1 MVSRSSEGNEGP
13 HPSSRTPG
21 TPAKTRVSKLGSS
34 PSKRDE
40 KSGEGRVVKSSA
52 KDVAELK
59 DYQLGDCLGRG
70 AFGSVYRALNWNT
83 GETVA
88 VKQIKLADL
97 PKSELRVIMLE
108 IDLLKNLDHPN
119 IVKYHG
125 FVKSAETL
133 NIILEYCENG
143 SLHSIS
149 KNFGRFPENLV
160 GLYMSQ
166 VLHGLLYLHE
176 QGVIH
181 RDIKGAN
188 ILTTKE
194 GLVKLADFGV
204 ASRTTGL
211 SESSVVGTPYWMAPE
226 VIELSGATT
235 ASDIWSLGCT
245 VIELLEGK
253 PPYYNLQPMPALFRI
268 VNDDHPPLPQ
278 GASPAVKDFLMQCF
292 QKDPNLRVSARK
304 LLKHPWIVNARRSD
318 SVVPK
323 KSTEYEEAVR
333 SVQEW
338 NEALR
343 SPGAGTLRKPFRHDR
358 QSPSPLRRNQLPSRN
373 TPTKDALPAPVVSNA
388 KDQSL
393 LSNATAEDNWDD
405 DFATAISPSAL
416 QLPHLRPHDNF
427 GGMLSSEK
435 LKAFA
440 SLDGTVIK
448 SENSFGDFNDSF
460 RTTLHCGESDPLQ
473 TIRPF
478 PFKQTGT
485 DDGFAQK
492 SPLQMEPKRSTPFVH
507 NVPILTQNPVP
518 PSRQAR
524 PASFYKENSVEDYS
538 DIIITDED
546 VLGRKLNGVKV
557 RMEANIYPNVDDCLS
572 DLFQETDEERYI
584 SNSADLPPSKEIVRY
599 HTPSR
604 DDEQE
609 PHLRRQL
616 STKRHRSAVE
626 IHRFAENERDEDFS
640 DILGPE
646 EVALDKP
653 DSDGSSDRSTLMLN
667 SRHSNNSWLGD
678 QDDEDDPFAQLEEGL
693 DEMDLEANIARD
705 KYARLRGQVEGLV
718 SSLKTSQDE
727 DVLEDISEQ
736 LLTIFCDLPETKNII
751 MSAHGMLPILEI
763 LDTCRRRN
771 VVSCLLKIVNAII
784 YEDYEIQENLCFVG
798 GIPIINE
805 FASKKYPRE
814 IRLEAAAFVQQ
825 MYQTSTLTLQ
835 MFVSAGGLNVLVE
848 FLEDDYEDER
858 DLVLIGVNGIWS
870 VFELQ
875 GSTPKNDF
883 CRILS
888 RSSVLDPLSLVLS
901 RVLDEGGELAE
912 IVEGRIASIFF
923 VFSQAENHVKEM
935 VAERTVLHRV
945 LKELKRMTPA
955 HQITMLKFIKNLS
968 MLSTTLDSL
977 QNSNAIDVLT
987 DLLRSTIKRP
997 HFREVSNQILNTIY
1011 NMCRLNKSRQED
1023 AALNG
1028 IVPLLQKIVKTER
1041 PLKEFALPILC
1052 DMAHSGKVGR
1062 RELWRNRGLPFYI
1075 SLLSDPYWQ
1084 VTALDAIFTWLQ
1096 EETAKVEEH
1105 LLSYHPDQPSF
1116 TESII
1121 RCLTVSKANA
1131 FENLLEPL
1139 QKLLRLSPP
1148 IALTFA
1154 REDMFVRI
1162 RQKLHHN
1169 KAAVRLNLLR
1179 IISSICEA
1187 SEDHGGL
1194 LAEYGLLEAIREL
1207 EHDPAILVRDMAG
1220 KLIQANERS
1229 ESYGLGKRRPGVRRG
1244 STATTP
1250 PGLLTNQSAP
1260 STPSVPRTNQSKN
1273 YFDGREVQ
1281 RHPRNALS
1289 GSALAL
1295 RPASRDGASPALA
1308 VGGSKG
1314 SNASS
1319 ASRNRLPRDD
1329 VRHLYR
1335 AAQRTGRVV
1344 GTLAVCINDY
1354 RVTLKQD
1361 TPTEEERQEAIRA
1374 CHKRCA
1380 ERTLRVLE
1388 KNGSIFI
1395 KLGQHLS
1402 SMGYLLPL
1410 EWTTTF
1416 VPLQD
1421 KCPVSSIESV
1431 EEMFVTDTG
1440 HRIDELFSSFEPLPI
1455 GAASL
1460 AQVHIGTLKET
1471 GQKVAVKVQH
1481 PALAE
1486 WVPLDLALTRFTFS
1500 MLKRFFPEYDLE
1512 WLSNEMDFS
1521 LPQELDFRME
1531 AENARR
1537 ASEYFRN
1544 HSDAPLVIPEVM
1556 WAQKRI
1562 LVMEFLSGHR
1572 PDDLEYL
1579 DSNHIDR
1586 DEVSAA
1592 FAHIFNEMIFG
1603 DNAPLHCDPHGGNI
1617 AIRKNPNRRR
1627 HNFDIILYDHGLYR
1641 DIPRDLRRNY
1651 AKLWLAVIEAD
1662 EGRMREYARKVA
1674 GITDEQFPLF
1684 ASAITGR
1691 DYTVLANK
1699 DVASPRT
1706 AAEKENISGALG
1718 EGMLQQL
1725 VELLGQV
1732 PRIILLILKTNDL
1745 TNIACSPPSARSL
1758 DENLHTRQ
1766 GPIRT
1771 FLILARYATRT
1782 VFEEKIENIN
1792 ETGGMLRPLNFLRF
1806 LWAWTGYLRVELKL
1820 SIYETLLSMKSRFGL
1835 I

>member
-1 MVSRSSEGNEGP
+1 MVSRSNEGAEGLP
-13 HPSSRTPG
+13 PSSKTPG
-21 TPAKTRVSKLGSS
+21 TPAKARLTRLGSS
-34 PSKRDE
+34 PSKREE
-40 KSGEGRVVKSSA
+40 KTKDDRMIKSSA

-59 DYQLGDCLGRG
+59 DFQLGDCLGRG

-143 SLHSIS
+143 SLHSIA
-149 KNFGRFPENLV
+149 KNFGRFPETLV
-160 GLYMSQ
+160 GVYMSQ

-292 QKDPNLRVSARK
+292 QKDPNLRVSAKK

-318 SVVPK
+318 SIVPK
-323 KSTEYEEAVR
+323 KSTEYEEAVK

-343 SPGAGTLRKPFRHDR
+343 SPETGTLRKGVRYDNQNPASLRLDIGQAR
-358 QSPSPLRRNQLPSRN
+358 Q
-373 TPTKDALPAPVVSNA
+373 TPTKDTLPSPVSRSVADRFRSPVSA
-388 KDQSL
+388 E
-393 LSNATAEDNWDD
+393 EDNWDD

-440 SLDGTVIK
+440 SLDGTVLR
-448 SENSFGDFNDSF
+448 SDDSF
-460 RTTLHCGESDPLQ
+460 EEFEDPFGRSLQPGDPDPLK

-478 PFKQTGT
+478 SSQQTGT
-485 DDGFAQK
+485 GNANFQNIPRGQPAK
-492 SPLQMEPKRSTPFVH
+492 NSIAPG
-507 NVPILTQNPVP
+507 NVPILQNPVSP
-518 PSRQAR
+518 MRQSR
-524 PASFYKENSVEDYS
+524 PASFYQENSVEDYS
-538 DIIITDED
+538 DLIKANED
-546 VLGRKLNGVKV
+546 VLDRKLS
-557 RMEANIYPNVDDCLS
+557 A
-572 DLFQETDEERYI
+572 FQETDEDADFLDLETSNEVTHYHGSSEHAEDQQPQLRKQI
-584 SNSADLPPSKEIVRY
+584 SV
-599 HTPSR
+599 
-604 DDEQE
+604 
-609 PHLRRQL
+609 
-616 STKRHRSAVE
+616 KRHRSAIE
-626 IHRFAENERDEDFS
+626 IQRYAENETDEDFS
-640 DILGPE
+640 DILGAD
-646 EVALDKP
+646 EVTLDKS
-653 DSDGSSDRSTLMLN
+653 DSDESSEKSTLMLN
-667 SRHSNNSWLGD
+667 SKLSNNSWLGD

-705 KYARLRGQVEGLV
+705 KYARLRNQVEGLV
-718 SSLKTSQDE
+718 DSLKTSQDE
-727 DVLEDISEQ
+727 EVLGEIAQQ
-736 LLTIFCDLPETKNII
+736 LLAIFYDFPETKNII
-751 MSAHGMLPILEI
+751 ISAHGMLPILEI
-763 LDTCRRRN
+763 LDLCRRRDTTL
-771 VVSCLLKIVNAII
+771 CLLRIVNAII
-784 YEDYEIQENLCFVG
+784 YDDYEVQENLCFVG

-858 DLVLIGVNGIWS
+858 DLVLVGVNGIWS

-901 RVLDEGGELAE
+901 RVLDEEGELAE
-912 IVEGRIASIFF
+912 IVEGRIANIFF
-923 VFSQAENHVKEM
+923 IFSQAENHVKEM

-945 LKELKRMTPA
+945 LKELKRMTPS

-977 QNSNAIDVLT
+977 QNSNAIDVLA

-1062 RELWRNRGLPFYI
+1062 RELWRNKGLAFYI

-1084 VTALDAIFTWLQ
+1084 VTALDAIFIWLQ

-1105 LLSYHPDQPSF
+1105 LLDNRHDKPSF
-1116 TESII
+1116 TDAIV
-1121 RCLTVSKANA
+1121 RCLTLSKANA

-1148 IALTFA
+1148 IASTLA
-1154 REDMFVRI
+1154 RPDLFTRI
-1162 RQKLHHN
+1162 GQKLHHN

-1179 IISSICEA
+1179 IISSICDS
-1187 SEDHGGL
+1187 SEEQGGL
-1194 LAEYGLLEAIREL
+1194 LAKYGLLDAIREL

-1220 KLIQANERS
+1220 KLIQSNERS
-1229 ESYGLGKRRPGVRRG
+1229 ESYNLAKRKPAVRRG
-1244 STATTP
+1244 STSTTP

-1260 STPSVPRTNQSKN
+1260 STPQITRPSQSKG
-1273 YFDGREVQ
+1273 YFDARESQ
-1281 RHPRNALS
+1281 RHPRTALS
-1289 GSALAL
+1289 SSALAL
-1295 RPASRDGASPALA
+1295 RPGSRDGVAPG
-1308 VGGSKG
+1308 VTPGMNGSAG
-1314 SNASS
+1314 
-1319 ASRNRLPRDD
+1319 ASRSRLSRGISHRLSHVDLLAEDDARPPSSVSRRHSVLPR
-1329 VRHLYR
+1329 
-1335 AAQRTGRVV
+1335 
-1344 GTLAVCINDY
+1344 
-1354 RVTLKQD
+1354 
-1361 TPTEEERQEAIRA
+1361 
-1374 CHKRCA
+1374 
-1380 ERTLRVLE
+1380 
-1388 KNGSIFI
+1388 
-1395 KLGQHLS
+1395 
-1402 SMGYLLPL
+1402 
-1410 EWTTTF
+1410 
-1416 VPLQD
+1416 
-1421 KCPVSSIESV
+1421 
-1431 EEMFVTDTG
+1431 
-1440 HRIDELFSSFEPLPI
+1440 
-1455 GAASL
+1455 
-1460 AQVHIGTLKET
+1460 
-1471 GQKVAVKVQH
+1471 
-1481 PALAE
+1481 
-1486 WVPLDLALTRFTFS
+1486 
-1500 MLKRFFPEYDLE
+1500 
-1512 WLSNEMDFS
+1512 
-1521 LPQELDFRME
+1521 
-1531 AENARR
+1531 
-1537 ASEYFRN
+1537 
-1544 HSDAPLVIPEVM
+1544 
-1556 WAQKRI
+1556 
-1562 LVMEFLSGHR
+1562 
-1572 PDDLEYL
+1572 
-1579 DSNHIDR
+1579 
-1586 DEVSAA
+1586 
-1592 FAHIFNEMIFG
+1592 
-1603 DNAPLHCDPHGGNI
+1603 
-1617 AIRKNPNRRR
+1617 RRR
-1627 HNFDIILYDHGLYR
+1627 L
-1641 DIPRDLRRNY
+1641 
-1651 AKLWLAVIEAD
+1651 
-1662 EGRMREYARKVA
+1662 
-1674 GITDEQFPLF
+1674 T
-1684 ASAITGR
+1684 
-1691 DYTVLANK
+1691 
-1699 DVASPRT
+1699 
-1706 AAEKENISGALG
+1706 
-1718 EGMLQQL
+1718 QL
-1725 VELLGQV
+1725 ESERA
-1732 PRIILLILKTNDL
+1732 P
-1745 TNIACSPPSARSL
+1745 
-1758 DENLHTRQ
+1758 
-1766 GPIRT
+1766 
-1771 FLILARYATRT
+1771 
-1782 VFEEKIENIN
+1782 
-1792 ETGGMLRPLNFLRF
+1792 
-1806 LWAWTGYLRVELKL
+1806 
-1820 SIYETLLSMKSRFGL
+1820 
-1835 I
+1835 

>member
-1 MVSRSSEGNEGP
+1 MVSRSNEGP
-13 HPSSRTPG
+13 EGPPTPRAPG
-21 TPAKTRVSKLGSS
+21 TPARSRLTRLGSS
-34 PSKRDE
+34 PSKREERAKDDRMG
-40 KSGEGRVVKSSA
+40 KTSA

-88 VKQIKLADL
+88 VKQIMLADL

-143 SLHSIS
+143 SLHSIA
-149 KNFGRFPENLV
+149 KNFGRFPETLV
-160 GLYMSQ
+160 GVYMSQ
-166 VLHGLLYLHE
+166 VLHGLLYLHD

-278 GASPAVKDFLMQCF
+278 GASPAVKDFLTQCF

-343 SPGAGTLRKPFRHDR
+343 SPESSALRKATRNDSQNP
-358 QSPSPLRRNQLPSRN
+358 PSLRLDVGQARY
-373 TPTKDALPAPVVSNA
+373 TPTKDSLPSLVSRHVA
-388 KDQSL
+388 ERYRSPI
-393 LSNATAEDNWDD
+393 SSEEDNWDN

-440 SLDGTVIK
+440 SLDGTVLK
-448 SENSFGDFNDSF
+448 SDDSF
-460 RTTLHCGESDPLQ
+460 EEFDDPFGKSLQAGESDPLR
-473 TIRPF
+473 TIRPS
-478 PFKQTGT
+478 PSQQEGSSSQHQNISHGPHMKRGPPIKTSINPAHG
-485 DDGFAQK
+485 AQMLTTSS
-492 SPLQMEPKRSTPFVH
+492 SPIRQQR
-507 NVPILTQNPVP
+507 P
-518 PSRQAR
+518 PL
-524 PASFYKENSVEDYS
+524 FYKENSIEDYS
-538 DIIITDED
+538 DLIIANGD
-546 VLGRKLNGVKV
+546 VLDRKLS
-557 RMEANIYPNVDDCLS
+557 A
-572 DLFQETDEERYI
+572 FQEVDE
-584 SNSADLPPSKEIVRY
+584 SADSLESAESREVVRY
-599 HTPSR
+599 QSSS
-604 DDEQE
+604 EQE
-609 PHLRRQL
+609 EQQSPLRRQI
-616 STKRHRSAVE
+616 SVKRYRGAVE
-626 IHRFAENERDEDFS
+626 IQQFAENETDEDFS
-640 DILGPE
+640 DILG
-646 EVALDKP
+646 VDAVTLDQTE
-653 DSDGSSDRSTLMLN
+653 SDASSDKSTLMLN
-667 SRHSNNSWLGD
+667 SKLSNNSWLGD

-693 DEMDLEANIARD
+693 DETDLEANIARD
-705 KYARLRGQVEGLV
+705 KHARLRNQVEGLV
-718 SSLKTSQDE
+718 GSLKTSQDE
-727 DVLEDISEQ
+727 DTLGEISEQ
-736 LLTIFCDLPETKNII
+736 LLAVFCDFPETKNII
-751 MSAHGMLPILEI
+751 VGSHGMLPILEI
-763 LDTCRRRN
+763 LDLCRRRDITL
-771 VVSCLLKIVNAII
+771 CLLRVVNAII
-784 YEDYEIQENLCFVG
+784 YDDYELQENLCFVG

-805 FASKKYPRE
+805 FAAKKYPRE

-858 DLVLIGVNGIWS
+858 DLVLVGVNGIWS

-901 RVLDEGGELAE
+901 RVLDEQGELAE
-912 IVEGRIASIFF
+912 IVEGRIANIFF
-923 VFSQAENHVKEM
+923 IFSQAENHVKEM

-1062 RELWRNRGLPFYI
+1062 RELWRNKGLAFYI

-1084 VTALDAIFTWLQ
+1084 VTALDAIFIWLQ

-1105 LLSYHPDQPSF
+1105 LLVNRYDQPSF
-1116 TESII
+1116 TDAII
-1121 RCLTVSKANA
+1121 RCLTLSKANA

-1148 IALTFA
+1148 IASTLA
-1154 REDMFVRI
+1154 RPDLFSRLG
-1162 RQKLHHN
+1162 QKLHHN

-1179 IISSICEA
+1179 IISSICDS
-1187 SEDHGGL
+1187 SEDQSGL
-1194 LAEYGLLEAIREL
+1194 LAGYGLLDAIRDL

-1220 KLIQANERS
+1220 KLVQFNERS
-1229 ESYGLGKRRPGVRRG
+1229 EAYGLGKRRPNVRRG
-1244 STATTP
+1244 STTATP
-1250 PGLLTNQSAP
+1250 PGLLVNQSAP
-1260 STPSVPRTNQSKN
+1260 VTPQMSRQSQSKG
-1273 YFDGREVQ
+1273 YLDGRETQ
-1281 RHPRNALS
+1281 RRPRTALS

-1295 RPASRDGASPALA
+1295 RPGSRDGVAPSIT
-1308 VGGSKG
+1308 GSANG
-1314 SNASS
+1314 SSGTPR
-1319 ASRNRLPRDD
+1319 SRISRGVSNRLSH
-1329 VRHLYR
+1329 VEML
-1335 AAQRTGRVV
+1335 
-1344 GTLAVCINDY
+1344 
-1354 RVTLKQD
+1354 
-1361 TPTEEERQEAIRA
+1361 TEADAR
-1374 CHKRCA
+1374 
-1380 ERTLRVLE
+1380 
-1388 KNGSIFI
+1388 
-1395 KLGQHLS
+1395 
-1402 SMGYLLPL
+1402 P
-1410 EWTTTF
+1410 
-1416 VPLQD
+1416 P
-1421 KCPVSSIESV
+1421 SSIPRRHS
-1431 EEMFVTDTG
+1431 
-1440 HRIDELFSSFEPLPI
+1440 ILP
-1455 GAASL
+1455 
-1460 AQVHIGTLKET
+1460 
-1471 GQKVAVKVQH
+1471 
-1481 PALAE
+1481 
-1486 WVPLDLALTRFTFS
+1486 
-1500 MLKRFFPEYDLE
+1500 
-1512 WLSNEMDFS
+1512 
-1521 LPQELDFRME
+1521 
-1531 AENARR
+1531 
-1537 ASEYFRN
+1537 
-1544 HSDAPLVIPEVM
+1544 
-1556 WAQKRI
+1556 
-1562 LVMEFLSGHR
+1562 
-1572 PDDLEYL
+1572 
-1579 DSNHIDR
+1579 
-1586 DEVSAA
+1586 
-1592 FAHIFNEMIFG
+1592 
-1603 DNAPLHCDPHGGNI
+1603 
-1617 AIRKNPNRRR
+1617 RRR
-1627 HNFDIILYDHGLYR
+1627 RLTQQ
-1641 DIPRDLRRNY
+1641 
-1651 AKLWLAVIEAD
+1651 
-1662 EGRMREYARKVA
+1662 EG
-1674 GITDEQFPLF
+1674 D
-1684 ASAITGR
+1684 
-1691 DYTVLANK
+1691 
-1699 DVASPRT
+1699 
-1706 AAEKENISGALG
+1706 SG
-1718 EGMLQQL
+1718 
-1725 VELLGQV
+1725 
-1732 PRIILLILKTNDL
+1732 P
-1745 TNIACSPPSARSL
+1745 
-1758 DENLHTRQ
+1758 
-1766 GPIRT
+1766 
-1771 FLILARYATRT
+1771 
-1782 VFEEKIENIN
+1782 
-1792 ETGGMLRPLNFLRF
+1792 
-1806 LWAWTGYLRVELKL
+1806 
-1820 SIYETLLSMKSRFGL
+1820 
-1835 I
+1835 

>member
-507 NVPILTQNPVP
+507 NFPILTQNPVP

-546 VLGRKLNGVKV
+546 VLGRKLNGVK
-557 RMEANIYPNVDDCLS
+557 
-572 DLFQETDEERYI
+572 ETDEERYI

-1260 STPSVPRTNQSKN
+1260 STPSVPRTNQSKS

-1319 ASRNRLPRDD
+1319 ASRNRLPRGMSSN
-1329 VRHLYR
+1329 R
-1335 AAQRTGRVV
+1335 
-1344 GTLAVCINDY
+1344 
-1354 RVTLKQD
+1354 
-1361 TPTEEERQEAIRA
+1361 
-1374 CHKRCA
+1374 
-1380 ERTLRVLE
+1380 
-1388 KNGSIFI
+1388 
-1395 KLGQHLS
+1395 LS
-1402 SMGYLLPL
+1402 
-1410 EWTTTF
+1410 
-1416 VPLQD
+1416 
-1421 KCPVSSIESV
+1421 
-1431 EEMFVTDTG
+1431 
-1440 HRIDELFSSFEPLPI
+1440 H
-1455 GAASL
+1455 
-1460 AQVHIGTLKET
+1460 
-1471 GQKVAVKVQH
+1471 
-1481 PALAE
+1481 
-1486 WVPLDLALTRFTFS
+1486 
-1500 MLKRFFPEYDLE
+1500 
-1512 WLSNEMDFS
+1512 
-1521 LPQELDFRME
+1521 
-1531 AENARR
+1531 
-1537 ASEYFRN
+1537 
-1544 HSDAPLVIPEVM
+1544 
-1556 WAQKRI
+1556 
-1562 LVMEFLSGHR
+1562 
-1572 PDDLEYL
+1572 
-1579 DSNHIDR
+1579 
-1586 DEVSAA
+1586 
-1592 FAHIFNEMIFG
+1592 
-1603 DNAPLHCDPHGGNI
+1603 
-1617 AIRKNPNRRR
+1617 
-1627 HNFDIILYDHGLYR
+1627 
-1641 DIPRDLRRNY
+1641 
-1651 AKLWLAVIEAD
+1651 
-1662 EGRMREYARKVA
+1662 
-1674 GITDEQFPLF
+1674 
-1684 ASAITGR
+1684 
-1691 DYTVLANK
+1691 
-1699 DVASPRT
+1699 
-1706 AAEKENISGALG
+1706 
-1718 EGMLQQL
+1718 
-1725 VELLGQV
+1725 VELLPEEDSRSQSSLSRRPSIL
-1732 PRIILLILKTNDL
+1732 PR
-1745 TNIACSPPSARSL
+1745 RR
-1758 DENLHTRQ
+1758 RQ
-1766 GPIRT
+1766 THADGD
-1771 FLILARYATRT
+1771 
-1782 VFEEKIENIN
+1782 
-1792 ETGGMLRPLNFLRF
+1792 
-1806 LWAWTGYLRVELKL
+1806 W
-1820 SIYETLLSMKSRFGL
+1820 
-1835 I
+1835 

>member
-1 MVSRSSEGNEGP
+1 MVSRASEAGEGP
-13 HPSSRTPG
+13 LPSKRPG
-21 TPAKTRVSKLGSS
+21 TPVKSRLARPGSS
-34 PSKRDE
+34 PSKREDRPRDE
-40 KSGEGRVVKSSA
+40 RVSKSSA

-88 VKQIKLADL
+88 VKQIKLVDL

-119 IVKYHG
+119 IVKYQG
-125 FVKSAETL
+125 FVKSVETL

-143 SLHSIS
+143 SLHSIA

-245 VIELLEGK
+245 VIELLEGR
-253 PPYYNLQPMPALFRI
+253 PPYHNLQPMPALFRI

-323 KSTEYEEAVR
+323 KSTEYEEAVK

-343 SPGAGTLRKPFRHDR
+343 SPDTGTMHRTFRYE
-358 QSPSPLRRNQLPSRN
+358 SNSTPLRQVLPSSRS
-373 TPTKDALPAPVVSNA
+373 TPTKDGLPASKYVS
-388 KDQSL
+388 DRFRSPD
-393 LSNATAEDNWDD
+393 ATEEDNWDN

-440 SLDGTVIK
+440 SLDGTVL
-448 SENSFGDFNDSF
+448 
-460 RTTLHCGESDPLQ
+460 R
-473 TIRPF
+473 
-478 PFKQTGT
+478 T
-485 DDGFAQK
+485 DDGFEDFGESDLQETIRPYPTQQATTEDVHLQTPSRPGTNK
-492 SPLQMEPKRSTPFVH
+492 SVMQ
-507 NVPILTQNPVP
+507 NVPILQHPVP
-518 PSRQAR
+518 PARSQR
-524 PASFYKENSVEDYS
+524 PASFFKENSVEDYS
-538 DIIITDED
+538 DLIKANED
-546 VLGRKLNGVKV
+546 VLDHKLS
-557 RMEANIYPNVDDCLS
+557 A
-572 DLFQETDEERYI
+572 FQEVDE
-584 SNSADLPPSKEIVRY
+584 
-599 HTPSR
+599 
-604 DDEQE
+604 DDEPFGSSPIKDLSRYQE
-609 PHLRRQL
+609 SSDDGEDQMPQLRKRI
-616 STKRHRSAVE
+616 SVKRHRSAIE
-626 IHRFAENERDEDFS
+626 IQRFAEKEGDEDFS
-640 DILGPE
+640 DILGAG
-646 EVALDKP
+646 EVALDNP
-653 DSDGSSDRSTLMLN
+653 DSDGSSGQSTLMLN
-667 SRHSNNSWLGD
+667 SKLSNNSWLGD

-705 KYARLRGQVEGLV
+705 KHARLRNQVEGLV

-727 DVLEDISEQ
+727 DVLADISEQ
-736 LLTIFCDLPETKNII
+736 LLTVFCDLPETKNII
-751 MSAHGMLPILEI
+751 ISAHGMLPILEI
-763 LDTCRRRN
+763 LDMCRRRDI
-771 VVSCLLKIVNAII
+771 VFCLLRIVNAII
-784 YEDYEIQENLCFVG
+784 YNDYEIQENLCFVG

-858 DLVLIGVNGIWS
+858 DLVLIGVNGIWN

-888 RSSVLDPLSLVLS
+888 RNSVLDPLSLVLS
-901 RVLDEGGELAE
+901 RVLDEEGELAE
-912 IVEGRIASIFF
+912 IIEGRIANIFF
-923 VFSQAENHVKEM
+923 IFSQAENHVKEM
-935 VAERTVLHRV
+935 VSERTVLHRV

-987 DLLRSTIKRP
+987 ELLRSTIKRP

-1052 DMAHSGKVGR
+1052 DMAQSGKVGR
-1062 RELWRNRGLPFYI
+1062 RELWRNKGLAFYI

-1105 LLSYHPDQPSF
+1105 LLDGRADKSSF
-1116 TESII
+1116 TDAIV

-1148 IALTFA
+1148 IASTLA
-1154 REDMFVRI
+1154 RPDLFTRI
-1162 RQKLHHN
+1162 GQKLHHN

-1179 IISSICEA
+1179 IISSICDSTE
-1187 SEDHGGL
+1187 EQGGL
-1194 LAEYGLLEAIREL
+1194 LARYDLLDAIREL
-1207 EHDPAILVRDMAG
+1207 EQDPAILVRDMAG
-1220 KLIQANERS
+1220 KLIQSNEKS
-1229 ESYGLGKRRPGVRRG
+1229 EAYSLGKRKPGLRRQ
-1244 STATTP
+1244 STSATP
-1250 PGLLTNQSAP
+1250 PGFLVNQSAP
-1260 STPSVPRTNQSKN
+1260 STPHRSSQSKGF
-1273 YFDGREVQ
+1273 YEGREGP

-1295 RPASRDGASPALA
+1295 RPGSRDGASPGLVAG
-1308 VGGSKG
+1308 VNGNPG
-1314 SNASS
+1314 
-1319 ASRNRLPRDD
+1319 ASRQRLPR
-1329 VRHLYR
+1329 
-1335 AAQRTGRVV
+1335 
-1344 GTLAVCINDY
+1344 
-1354 RVTLKQD
+1354 
-1361 TPTEEERQEAIRA
+1361 P
-1374 CHKRCA
+1374 
-1380 ERTLRVLE
+1380 
-1388 KNGSIFI
+1388 
-1395 KLGQHLS
+1395 
-1402 SMGYLLPL
+1402 
-1410 EWTTTF
+1410 
-1416 VPLQD
+1416 
-1421 KCPVSSIESV
+1421 
-1431 EEMFVTDTG
+1431 
-1440 HRIDELFSSFEPLPI
+1440 
-1455 GAASL
+1455 
-1460 AQVHIGTLKET
+1460 
-1471 GQKVAVKVQH
+1471 
-1481 PALAE
+1481 
-1486 WVPLDLALTRFTFS
+1486 
-1500 MLKRFFPEYDLE
+1500 
-1512 WLSNEMDFS
+1512 LSNRLSHAELLNEEDPRPASS
-1521 LPQELDFRME
+1521 LS
-1531 AENARR
+1531 RR
-1537 ASEYFRN
+1537 QS
-1544 HSDAPLVIPEVM
+1544 
-1556 WAQKRI
+1556 I
-1562 LVMEFLSGHR
+1562 L
-1572 PDDLEYL
+1572 P
-1579 DSNHIDR
+1579 
-1586 DEVSAA
+1586 
-1592 FAHIFNEMIFG
+1592 
-1603 DNAPLHCDPHGGNI
+1603 
-1617 AIRKNPNRRR
+1617 RRR
-1627 HNFDIILYDHGLYR
+1627 R
-1641 DIPRDLRRNY
+1641 PTQT
-1651 AKLWLAVIEAD
+1651 E
-1662 EGRMREYARKVA
+1662 
-1674 GITDEQFPLF
+1674 TDW
-1684 ASAITGR
+1684 
-1691 DYTVLANK
+1691 
-1699 DVASPRT
+1699 
-1706 AAEKENISGALG
+1706 AA
-1718 EGMLQQL
+1718 
-1725 VELLGQV
+1725 
-1732 PRIILLILKTNDL
+1732 
-1745 TNIACSPPSARSL
+1745 
-1758 DENLHTRQ
+1758 
-1766 GPIRT
+1766 
-1771 FLILARYATRT
+1771 
-1782 VFEEKIENIN
+1782 
-1792 ETGGMLRPLNFLRF
+1792 
-1806 LWAWTGYLRVELKL
+1806 
-1820 SIYETLLSMKSRFGL
+1820 
-1835 I
+1835 

>member
-1 MVSRSSEGNEGP
+1 MVSRSNEGNEGP
-13 HPSSRTPG
+13 PPFSKATN
-21 TPAKTRVSKLGSS
+21 TPAKTRIARLGSS
-34 PSKRDE
+34 PSKRED
-40 KSGEGRVVKSSA
+40 KAKDDRVIKSSA

-59 DYQLGDCLGRG
+59 DYQLGDCLGKG

-88 VKQIKLADL
+88 VKQIKLVDL

-119 IVKYHG
+119 IVKYQG
-125 FVKSAETL
+125 FVKSVETL

-143 SLHSIS
+143 SLHSIA

-188 ILTTKE
+188 ILTTKQ

-245 VIELLEGK
+245 VIELLEGR

-323 KSTEYEEAVR
+323 KSTEYEEAVK

-343 SPGAGTLRKPFRHDR
+343 SPSAGTLRKTFKNDSQYPGAL
-358 QSPSPLRRNQLPSRN
+358 PSSRN
-373 TPTKDALPAPVVSNA
+373 TPTKDSLPSPI
-388 KDQSL
+388 
-393 LSNATAEDNWDD
+393 ATHVADRFRSPISPEEDNWDD
-405 DFATAISPSAL
+405 DFATPISPSAL
-416 QLPHLRPHDNF
+416 QLPHLRPQDNF

-440 SLDGTVIK
+440 SLDGTVLR
-448 SENSFGDFNDSF
+448 SEDSF
-460 RTTLHCGESDPLQ
+460 DEFEDSFQDSFNSGELDPLE
-473 TIRPF
+473 TIRP
-478 PFKQTGT
+478 
-485 DDGFAQK
+485 
-492 SPLQMEPKRSTPFVH
+492 SPPKRATEGGQPQNPSRYNLPNGSFAPMQ

-518 PSRQAR
+518 PMRQPR

-538 DIIITDED
+538 DLIKANED
-546 VLGRKLNGVKV
+546 VLDRKLG
-557 RMEANIYPNVDDCLS
+557 A
-572 DLFQETDEERYI
+572 FQEVDEDAAMLE
-584 SNSADLPPSKEIVRY
+584 DLASKDLVRY
-599 HTPSR
+599 QTPSEDRR
-604 DDEQE
+604 DQQ
-609 PHLRRQL
+609 PQLRKQI
-616 STKRHRSAVE
+616 SVKRHRSAIE
-626 IHRFAENERDEDFS
+626 IQRFTENETDEDFS
-640 DILGPE
+640 DILGTDA
-646 EVALDKP
+646 VTLDKSERNRAP
-653 DSDGSSDRSTLMLN
+653 DPSTLMLN
-667 SRHSNNSWLGD
+667 SKLSNNSWLGD

-705 KYARLRGQVEGLV
+705 KHARLRNQVEGLV

-727 DVLEDISEQ
+727 DVLGEISEQ
-736 LLTIFCDLPETKNII
+736 LLTVFCDLPETKNII
-751 MSAHGMLPILEI
+751 ISAHGMLPILEI
-763 LDTCRRRN
+763 LDMCRRRDIIL
-771 VVSCLLKIVNAII
+771 CLLRIVNAII
-784 YEDYEIQENLCFVG
+784 FNDYEIQENLCFVG

-888 RSSVLDPLSLVLS
+888 RNSVLDPLSLVLS
-901 RVLDEGGELAE
+901 RVLDEEGALAE
-912 IVEGRIASIFF
+912 VVEGRIANIFF
-923 VFSQAENHVKEM
+923 IFSQAENHVKEM

-1062 RELWRNRGLPFYI
+1062 RELWRNKGLAFYI

-1105 LLSYHPDQPSF
+1105 LLENRYDKLSF
-1116 TESII
+1116 TDSII
-1121 RCLTVSKANA
+1121 RCLTLSKANA

-1148 IALTFA
+1148 IASTLA
-1154 REDMFVRI
+1154 RPDLFTRI
-1162 RQKLHHN
+1162 DQKLHHN

-1179 IISSICEA
+1179 IISSICDS
-1187 SEDHGGL
+1187 SEEQGGL
-1194 LAEYGLLEAIREL
+1194 LAKYGLLDAIGEL
-1207 EHDPAILVRDMAG
+1207 EHDPAILVRDLAG
-1220 KLIQANERS
+1220 KLIKSNEKS
-1229 ESYGLGKRRPGVRRG
+1229 EAYGLGKRRQGVRRM
-1244 STATTP
+1244 STSTTP
-1250 PGLLTNQSAP
+1250 PGLLTSQSSP
-1260 STPSVPRTNQSKN
+1260 TTPQFNRSSQSKA
-1273 YFDGREVQ
+1273 YYEGRESQ
-1281 RHPRNALS
+1281 RHPRNPLS

-1295 RPASRDGASPALA
+1295 RPGSRDGANSGLA
-1308 VGGSKG
+1308 AGLNGSSG
-1314 SNASS
+1314 
-1319 ASRNRLPRDD
+1319 ASRHRMSRGISDNRLS
-1329 VRHLYR
+1329 H
-1335 AAQRTGRVV
+1335 
-1344 GTLAVCINDY
+1344 
-1354 RVTLKQD
+1354 
-1361 TPTEEERQEAIRA
+1361 
-1374 CHKRCA
+1374 
-1380 ERTLRVLE
+1380 
-1388 KNGSIFI
+1388 
-1395 KLGQHLS
+1395 
-1402 SMGYLLPL
+1402 
-1410 EWTTTF
+1410 
-1416 VPLQD
+1416 
-1421 KCPVSSIESV
+1421 
-1431 EEMFVTDTG
+1431 
-1440 HRIDELFSSFEPLPI
+1440 
-1455 GAASL
+1455 
-1460 AQVHIGTLKET
+1460 
-1471 GQKVAVKVQH
+1471 
-1481 PALAE
+1481 
-1486 WVPLDLALTRFTFS
+1486 
-1500 MLKRFFPEYDLE
+1500 
-1512 WLSNEMDFS
+1512 
-1521 LPQELDFRME
+1521 
-1531 AENARR
+1531 
-1537 ASEYFRN
+1537 
-1544 HSDAPLVIPEVM
+1544 
-1556 WAQKRI
+1556 
-1562 LVMEFLSGHR
+1562 
-1572 PDDLEYL
+1572 
-1579 DSNHIDR
+1579 
-1586 DEVSAA
+1586 
-1592 FAHIFNEMIFG
+1592 
-1603 DNAPLHCDPHGGNI
+1603 
-1617 AIRKNPNRRR
+1617 
-1627 HNFDIILYDHGLYR
+1627 
-1641 DIPRDLRRNY
+1641 
-1651 AKLWLAVIEAD
+1651 
-1662 EGRMREYARKVA
+1662 
-1674 GITDEQFPLF
+1674 
-1684 ASAITGR
+1684 
-1691 DYTVLANK
+1691 
-1699 DVASPRT
+1699 
-1706 AAEKENISGALG
+1706 
-1718 EGMLQQL
+1718 
-1725 VELLGQV
+1725 VELL
-1732 PRIILLILKTNDL
+1732 P
-1745 TNIACSPPSARSL
+1745 
-1758 DENLHTRQ
+1758 DENPR
-1766 GPIRT
+1766 PSNSMSRRPSIIPRRRRT
-1771 FLILARYATRT
+1771 APAD
-1782 VFEEKIENIN
+1782 
-1792 ETGGMLRPLNFLRF
+1792 
-1806 LWAWTGYLRVELKL
+1806 AD
-1820 SIYETLLSMKSRFGL
+1820 
-1835 I
+1835 